1 MNDQIHDKAILA
13 GLLDSYWAM
22 EPQILGRLS
31 QVILRHAAGV
41 KIDGAEI
48 AAIVA
53 ARPDGG
59 QTITE
64 MQRRG
69 RTAILPISGVL
80 VKHSYLVNG
89 DSQPR
94 GTSTLDTRA
103 KLDAAMADTTIE
115 RIVMLVDSPG
125 GSVFGIADLADAIRK
140 ADAIKPIIAMIED
153 VGASAAY
160 WLASQARAAYVN
172 ATAMAGSIGVYTIL
186 MDDSRWADQR
196 GLRFDLIKAGQHKG
210 IGAIGQQITQDDRN
224 VVQDEID
231 AIYEQF
237 INAVAGGRGMNTDAV
252 RQLAD
257 GKIHIGQAAVD
268 LGLADGVTTLDD
280 LLAALEADQTTK
292 GRMKSS
298 GRPDGPAGRDAKKTP
313 IPKTVPACRDNKERH
328 MADETQTAP
337 PADNAGAGLIET
349 VFSETAIREAAT
361 KDANAAAAQRTRDL
375 AAVLGNRTELL
386 MSCIADGLDVTAAK
400 ARLADV
406 LTAENKTL
414 AVQLAAA
421 NTKTGEIAA
430 ELASLKDLAAKA
442 GIKPLKLS
450 GTADDSAV
458 GDAGDAGGYE
468 ARIAEQIAAGAKPAR
483 ARIEASKQFPAEHK
497 AWIAAQQPAKK

>member
-1 MNDQIHDKAILA
+1 VNELFGMSGMRDKAILA
-13 GLLDSYWAM
+13 GLLDNYWAM
-22 EPQILGRLS
+22 EPQILSRLS
-31 QVILRHAAGV
+31 EVILRHA
-41 KIDGAEI
+41 DGAKLADAEI

-59 QTITE
+59 RTITE

-94 GTSTLDTRA
+94 GTSTLDARA

-115 RIVMLVDSPG
+115 RIVMLIDSPG

-140 ADAIKPIIAMIED
+140 ADAIKPVTAMIED
-153 VGASAAY
+153 IGASAAY
-160 WLASQARAAYVN
+160 WLASQARAVYVN
-172 ATAMAGSIGVYTIL
+172 ATAMAGSIGVYTV
-186 MDDSRWADQR
+186 MVDSSRRADR
-196 GLRFDLIKAGQHKG
+196 EGLRVELVRAGQHKG
-210 IGAIGQQITQDDRN
+210 IGTAGAPITSGDRQI
-224 VVQDEID
+224 VQDEVD
-231 AIYEQF
+231 ALYEHF
-237 INAVAGGRGMNTDAV
+237 INAVASGRGMSGDAV
-252 RQLAD
+252 RALAD
-257 GKIHIGQAAVD
+257 GRVHIGQAAVD

-298 GRPDGPAGRDAKKTP
+298 GGPGGPASRDAKKTP
-313 IPKTVPACRDNKERH
+313 IPKTVSASRDNKERH
-328 MADETQTAP
+328 MDDETTAP
-337 PADNAGAGLIET
+337 PAKI
-349 VFSETAIREAAT
+349 EAADT
-361 KDANAAAAQRTRDL
+361 ETIRLAAVKDANAAAAQRTRDL

-386 MSCIADGLDVTAAK
+386 TVCIADGLDVTGAK

-406 LTAENKTL
+406 LTAENKSLTE
-414 AVQLAAA
+414 QLAAA

-430 ELASLKDLAAKA
+430 ELASLKGLAAKA
-442 GIKPLKLS
+442 GITPLKLA
-450 GTADDSAV
+450 GAADDPAS
-458 GDAGDAGGYE
+458 GNAGAYE
-468 ARIAEQIAAGAKPAR
+468 GRVAEQIAAGAKPAR

>member
-1 MNDQIHDKAILA
+1 VNEQLRDKAILA

-31 QVILRHAAGV
+31 EVILRHADGA
-41 KIDGAEI
+41 KLDGAEI

-59 QTITE
+59 QTVTE

-94 GTSTLDTRA
+94 GTSTLDARA
-103 KLDAAMADTTIE
+103 KLDAAMADPTVE
-115 RIVMLVDSPG
+115 QIVMLVDSPG

-140 ADAIKPIIAMIED
+140 ADAVKPVTAMIED
-153 VGASAAY
+153 IGASGAY
-160 WLASQARAAYVN
+160 WLASQARAVYVN
-172 ATAMAGSIGVYTIL
+172 STAMAGSIGVYTV
-186 MDDSRWADQR
+186 MVDSSRRADR
-196 GLRFDLIKAGQHKG
+196 EGLRVELVKAGQHKG
-210 IGAIGQQITQDDRN
+210 IGTAGTAITSGDRQ
-224 VVQDEID
+224 VVQDEVD
-231 AIYEQF
+231 ALYEHF
-237 INAVAGGRGMNTDAV
+237 INAVANGRGMNADAV
-252 RQLAD
+252 RALAD
-257 GKIHIGQAAVD
+257 GRIHIGQAAVD

-298 GRPDGPAGRDAKKTP
+298 GTPGAGRETKTKP
-313 IPKTVPACRDNKERH
+313 NPQTVPPARRADNKERH
-328 MADETQTAP
+328 MDDTNTAAP
-337 PADNAGAGLIET
+337 PTDNATAEN
-349 VFSETAIREAAT
+349 EQAIREKAT

-375 AAVLGNRTELL
+375 AAALGNRTELL
-386 MSCIADGLDVTAAK
+386 TACIADGLDVTGAK

-406 LTAENKTL
+406 LTGENEALTVQIAE
-414 AVQLAAA
+414 A
-421 NTKTGEIAA
+421 NAKTGEIAA
-430 ELASLKDLAAKA
+430 ELESLKGLAAKA
-442 GIKPLKLS
+442 GITPLKIS
-450 GTADDSAV
+450 GTADDSAT
-458 GDAGDAGGYE
+458 GDAAGYE
-468 ARIAEQIAAGAKPAR
+468 ACIAAKAAAGAKPAR